1 MKPNKN
7 LIIVFLILF
16 YLIVIQRVIILYLFP
31 NTGINNALSQLQQE
45 TLPYMVIIKVALLL
59 IALSMILVFFLL
71 KKDLG
76 IDGFPIPKDVF
87 ILLILIMSAIIP
99 TVALLNIFLTGDI
112 LFSSLLL
119 IYGIVFTTVIY
130 VMEN

>member
-1 MKPNKN
+1 M
-7 LIIVFLILF
+7 ILF
-16 YLIVIQRVIILYLFP
+16 YLVVIQRVIILYLFP

-71 KKDLG
+71 KKDLVV
-76 IDGFPIPKDVF
+76 DGFPIPKDVF

>member
-16 YLIVIQRVIILYLFP
+16 YLVVIQRIITLFFFQ
-31 NTGINNALSQLQQE
+31 NVGINNALSQVQQE

-59 IALSMILVFFLL
+59 IALSMILVFGVL
-71 KKDLG
+71 KKNLVTD
-76 IDGFPIPKDVF
+76 DSTIPKDVF
-87 ILLILIMSAIIP
+87 TFLILILSAVVP
-99 TVALLNIFLTGDI
+99 TVALLNIFLTGDV

-119 IYGIVFTTVIY
+119 IYGIAFTTAIY
-130 VMEN
+130 VVEN